1 MSKLRQFKQG
11 VTKSTVVSRKT
22 KLNGCKLMCKGE
34 SLETSYQI
42 KYKIANKNSQ
52 KIQSTQPNKPKHL
65 QIFFSPQGSF
75 PSLVTV

>member
-34 SLETSYQI
+34 SSETFYQI

-52 KIQSTQPNKPKHL
+52 KIQSLQPIKPKHL
-65 QIFFSPQGSF
+65 HIFFSPQGSF